1 LTGPRA
7 RRIVRQPN
15 NLKEGGANVR
25 PEEADLAHRLQR
37 LVIRLNRE
45 LRWES
50 AEIGVSSADAMVLFD
65 LRRHPGAGVSDLA
78 GMAQI
83 ARSVIS
89 ERVKRLQ
96 AAGLVERDAVVCD
109 DRRRVGL
116 KITSA
121 GHAVLTRMARI
132 RRDRIA
138 ARLAGLS
145 DDDRAAIEQAV
156 DALDRL
162 PQWRSAAELAA
173 DAQRQGRKTSGQ
185 PSEGRDQDHE
195 RRQARQT

>member
-1 LTGPRA
+1 M
-7 RRIVRQPN
+7 
-15 NLKEGGANVR
+15 R

-78 GMAQI
+78 NMAQI

-96 AAGLVERDAVVCD
+96 GAGLIERDAVARA

-116 KITSA
+116 AVTA
-121 GHAVLTRMARI
+121 EGHAVLTRMSRI

-138 ARLAGLS
+138 ARLASLS
-145 DDDRAAIEQAV
+145 DEDRAAIEHAV

-162 PQWRSAAELAA
+162 PQWRSAGELAA
-173 DAQRQGRKTSGQ
+173 EA
-185 PSEGRDQDHE
+185 E
-195 RRQARQT
+195 RAVHTAEPNGKAT

>member
-1 LTGPRA
+1 MA
-7 RRIVRQPN
+7 S
-15 NLKEGGANVR
+15 VR
-25 PEEADLAHRLQR
+25 PEESDLAHRLQR

-65 LRRHPGAGVSDLA
+65 LRRHPGAGVSELA
-78 GMAQI
+78 NMAQI

-96 AAGLVERDAVVCD
+96 AAGLIERDAIERA

-116 KITSA
+116 
-121 GHAVLTRMARI
+121 AVTAEGNAALARMSRI

-138 ARLAGLS
+138 ARLASLS
-145 DDDRAAIEQAV
+145 EEDRAAIEQAV

-162 PQWRSAAELAA
+162 PQWRSADERAAEA
-173 DAQRQGRKTSGQ
+173 
-185 PSEGRDQDHE
+185 E
-195 RRQARQT
+195 RAPRPAEPNGKAT

>member
-1 LTGPRA
+1 M
-7 RRIVRQPN
+7 
-15 NLKEGGANVR
+15 R

-96 AAGLVERDAVVCD
+96 AAGLVERDAVACE

-116 KITSA
+116 KITAA

-138 ARLAGLS
+138 VRLAGLS
-145 DDDRAAIEQAV
+145 DDDRAAIEHAV
-156 DALDRL
+156 EALDRL

-173 DAQRQGRKTSGQ
+173 DAEREGHKTNGQ
-185 PSEGRDQDHE
+185 KTEGRDQDHE